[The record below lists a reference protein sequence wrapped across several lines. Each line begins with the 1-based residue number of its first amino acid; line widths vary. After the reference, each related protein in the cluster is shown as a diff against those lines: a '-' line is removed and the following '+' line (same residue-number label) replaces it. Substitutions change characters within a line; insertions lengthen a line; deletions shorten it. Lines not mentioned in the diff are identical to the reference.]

1 MATNFIIDT
10 DKIIKNL
17 TEGLSQRQL
26 DVLTRRFSL
35 KGGGR
40 LTLAAIGKEFNIT
53 RERVRQIEAS
63 ALKALRPKAAD
74 IAKQILDQAKAHL
87 VKWGGVRRHDSLV
100 ADLLPGNLPKNR
112 LEALSSKLNFIF
124 LAAGEPQLAKESD
137 DWEHFWHLDESYKKK
152 AISFVKE
159 LESELA
165 SNKVLL
171 LNQEYS
177 LDYSNDPV
185 KINFVSLYKNFAQN
199 TFGDFG
205 LKDWSEI
212 SPKTVCD
219 KAYLVLKK
227 HQKPL
232 HFRQLAEKIN
242 NLKIDHK
249 KVNVQTVHNEL
260 IKDNRFVLVG
270 RGIYGLKEFGFE
282 PGTAREVIV
291 SLLKNKGPLHSQQVV
306 NLVKERRFFKENTI
320 LLNLQ
325 NKRYFKKLADGR
337 YAANQS

>member
-1 MATNFIIDT
+1 MATSFVNDIDR
-10 DKIIKNL
+10 IIKNL
-17 TEGLSQRQL
+17 TEGLSQRQI

-35 KGGGR
+35 KGGNR

-53 RERVRQIEAS
+53 RERVRQIEAA
-63 ALKALRPKAAD
+63 ALKALRPKASVV
-74 IAKQILDQAKAHL
+74 AKQILEEAKTHL
-87 VKWGGVRRHDSLV
+87 AKWGGVRRHDLLV
-100 ADLLPGNLPKNR
+100 ADLLPGNLPKNKA
-112 LEALSSKLNFIF
+112 EVLSSKLHFIF
-124 LAAGEPQLAKESD
+124 LSAGEPQLAKED
-137 DWEHFWHLDESYKKK
+137 DNWEHFWHLDDSHKKK
-152 AISFVKE
+152 AIAFVKE
-159 LESELA
+159 LESELET
-165 SNKVLL
+165 NKVRL

-177 LDYSNDPV
+177 ISHSNDPV
-185 KINFVSLYKNFAQN
+185 KVNFVSIYKNFGQN

-205 LKDWSEI
+205 LRRWAEI

-282 PGTAREVIV
+282 PGTAREVIAA
-291 SLLKNKGPLHSQQVV
+291 LLKNKGPLHSHQVV
-306 NLVKERRFFKENTI
+306 SLVKEKRFFKENTI

-325 NKRYFKKLADGR
+325 NRRYFKKLSDGR
-337 YAANQS
+337 YSVQS

>member
-1 MATNFIIDT
+1 MAASFVNDIDR
-10 DKIIKNL
+10 IIKAL
-17 TEGLSQRQL
+17 TEGLSQRQI

-35 KGGGR
+35 KGGNR

-53 RERVRQIEAS
+53 RERVRQIEAA
-63 ALKALRPKAAD
+63 ALKALRSKATVA
-74 IAKQILDQAKAHL
+74 AKQILDEARTHL
-87 VKWGGVRRHDSLV
+87 VRWGGVRRHDFLV
-100 ADLLPGNLPKNR
+100 SDLSGNLPKNKA
-112 LEALSSKLNFIF
+112 EVLSSKLHFIF
-124 LAAGEPQLAKESD
+124 LAAGEPQLAKED
-137 DWEHFWHLDESYKKK
+137 DNWEHFWHLDDSYKKK
-152 AISFVKE
+152 AIAFVKE
-159 LESELA
+159 LENELEA
-165 SNKVLL
+165 NKVKL
-171 LNQEYS
+171 LNQEYALGHS
-177 LDYSNDPV
+177 SDPV
-185 KINFVSLYKNFAQN
+185 KANFASLYKSFGQN

-205 LKDWSEI
+205 LRHWSEI

-242 NLKIDHK
+242 SLKIDRK

-282 PGTAREVIV
+282 PGTAREVIA
-291 SLLKNKGPLHSQQVV
+291 SLLKSKGPLHSHQVV
-306 NLVKERRFFKENTI
+306 SLVKEKRFFKENTI

-325 NKRYFKKLADGR
+325 NRRYFKKLSDGR
-337 YAANQS
+337 YTAQS